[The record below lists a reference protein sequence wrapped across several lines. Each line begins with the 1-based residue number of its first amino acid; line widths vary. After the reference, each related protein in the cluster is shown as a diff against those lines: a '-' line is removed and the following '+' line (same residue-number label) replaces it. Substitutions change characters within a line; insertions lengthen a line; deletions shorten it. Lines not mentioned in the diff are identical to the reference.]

1 MMTYAETLDYLYTK
15 LPMFT
20 RIGAAALKNDLHN
33 TLALC
38 EALGN
43 PERSFKSI
51 HIAGTNGKGSTS
63 HIMASIL
70 QTAGYK
76 TGLYTSPHLLDF
88 RERIRVNGLEIP
100 KENVVHFVANHRDL
114 IERIEPSFFE
124 MTVALAFDHF
134 RNEKV
139 DIAVIE
145 TGLGGRLDSTN
156 VITPLLSIITNISY
170 DHQYLLGNTLAEIA
184 GEKAGIIKPGIPVV
198 IGQTRPETENVFI
211 QKAAENH
218 SPLIFA
224 EKTYTPIEH
233 SYQHG
238 LLNIVYSKINE
249 SGQVNIVS
257 PLAGNYQLE
266 NIATILSSVD
276 VLKTQGINISAEQTI
291 EGIKDV
297 KKQTGLLGRWEVISE
312 SPLIIC
318 DVAHNEAGL
327 RAVFDQI
334 NSIPHDKLH
343 FVYGMVKDK
352 DVEKALSLL
361 PKDAIFYFSQP
372 QLPRALEYE
381 TLYELARQK
390 GLKGS
395 SYPTIAEAC
404 AAAQPAQGQNDIL
417 LVAGSIFVVAEALEH
432 FGMKE

>member
-1 MMTYAETLDYLYTK
+1 MTYEETLDYLYTK

-88 RERIRVNGLEIP
+88 RERIRVNGAQIP
-100 KENVVHFVANHRDL
+100 KENVVSFVASHRDL

-198 IGQTRPETENVFI
+198 IGQARPETENVFI
-211 QKAAENH
+211 QKAAETN

-238 LLNIVYSKINE
+238 LLNIVYSKLNE

-291 EGIKDV
+291 QGILDV

-327 RAVFDQI
+327 RAVFEQI

-361 PKDAIFYFSQP
+361 PKDAVFYFTQP
-372 QLPRALEYE
+372 QLPRALEYK
-381 TLYELARQK
+381 TLHELASQK
-390 GLKGS
+390 GLNGN

-404 AAAQPAQGQNDIL
+404 AAAQSAQGQNDIL
-417 LVAGSIFVVAEALEH
+417 LVAGSIFVVAEALEY
-432 FGMKE
+432 FGIKE